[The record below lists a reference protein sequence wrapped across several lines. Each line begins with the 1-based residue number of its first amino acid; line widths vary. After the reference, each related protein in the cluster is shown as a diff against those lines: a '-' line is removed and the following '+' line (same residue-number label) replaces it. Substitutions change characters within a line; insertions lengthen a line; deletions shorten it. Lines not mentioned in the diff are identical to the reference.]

1 MDLKSENGSCEVL
14 CIGQAV
20 IDCITRGQE
29 PDRHRENVFRAERIE
44 LHIGGDAVN
53 ESIALTELGHRAA
66 IACGVGEDPAGTLL
80 RTELLQRGVDTRN
93 IAVDKQLTTPI
104 AQLVVHQ
111 DGGRHSINSRATM
124 LCGYA
129 PFADEAGAADK
140 NGTDCAA
147 DKNSTDVAVDK
158 NGTVGTDRA
167 CGAAGKAGTGRASG
181 AAGKAGTGRANGAA
195 GTDGTDG
202 TGGSAENEPVPARD
216 RMLAAM
222 EGVRIVSL
230 ASLFRAPLDR
240 AEVIRALVTAAK
252 EAGAIVSADTKL
264 PTFREV
270 PVGALADVWPMV
282 DYIFPNEREAAY
294 YTGET
299 DYAKMAEAFRRLGV
313 RNVVIKAGAEGCYVS
328 GQEGAFHLPA
338 LPVEV
343 VDSTGAGDNF
353 VAGFLSGVLRGESL
367 RACAERGRARA
378 AECISRMGAS
388 G

>member
-1 MDLKSENGSCEVL
+1 MDVTEKKNTCEVL

-66 IACGVGEDPAGTLL
+66 IVCGVGPDAAGNLL
-80 RTELLQRGVDTRN
+80 RGELERRGVDISR
-93 IAVDKQLTTPI
+93 IAVQEQLTTPI

-124 LCGYA
+124 LTGYT
-129 PFADEAGAADK
+129 PFE
-140 NGTDCAA
+140 
-147 DKNSTDVAVDK
+147 NSLP
-158 NGTVGTDRA
+158 GMRA
-167 CGAAGKAGTGRASG
+167 
-181 AAGKAGTGRANGAA
+181 
-195 GTDGTDG
+195 
-202 TGGSAENEPVPARD
+202 E
-216 RMLAAM
+216 M

-240 AEVIRALVTAAK
+240 AEVIRLLVRAAK
-252 EAGAIVSADTKL
+252 ESGAIVSADTKL

-270 PVGALADVWPMV
+270 PVGALADVWPLI
-282 DYIFPNEREAAY
+282 DYLFPNEKEAAY
-294 YTGET
+294 YTGESEFPG
-299 DYAKMAEAFRRLGV
+299 MAEAFRRLGV
-313 RNVVIKAGAEGCYVS
+313 RNVIIKAGAEGCYVN
-328 GQEGAFHLPA
+328 GEAGAFHLPA

-353 VAGFLSGVLRGESL
+353 VAGFLSGVLRGEDL

-378 AECISRMGAS
+378 AECLSRMGAS
-388 G
+388 RE

>member
-1 MDLKSENGSCEVL
+1 MNETSGKGIEVL

-53 ESIALTELGHRAA
+53 ESIALTEQGHRAA
-66 IACGVGEDPAGTLL
+66 IACGVGPDLAGNLL
-80 RTELLQRGVDTRN
+80 RAELQRRGVDTSR
-93 IAVDKQLTTPI
+93 IAVQDQLTTPI

-124 LCGYA
+124 LEGYV
-129 PFADEAGAADK
+129 PFGIRPGFDAGCQ
-140 NGTDCAA
+140 G
-147 DKNSTDVAVDK
+147 
-158 NGTVGTDRA
+158 
-167 CGAAGKAGTGRASG
+167 AGKAVSG
-181 AAGKAGTGRANGAA
+181 GAG
-195 GTDGTDG
+195 
-202 TGGSAENEPVPARD
+202 GGHAEETNDLLPHPAQMR
-216 RMLAAM
+216 AAM

-240 AEVIRALVTAAK
+240 AEVIRALVRAAK

-270 PVGALADVWPMV
+270 PAAELADVWPLV
-282 DYIFPNEREAAY
+282 DYIFPNEKEAAY
-294 YTGET
+294 YTGEKEP
-299 DYAKMAEAFRRLGV
+299 AKMAEALRRLGV
-313 RNVVIKAGAEGCYVS
+313 RNAVVKAGPEGCYVN
-328 GQEGAFHLPA
+328 GEDGVFHLPA

-353 VAGFLSGVLRGESL
+353 VAGFLSGLLRGEDL
-367 RACAERGRARA
+367 RGCAERGRERA
-378 AECISRMGAS
+378 SECLLWMGAS
-388 G
+388 RE

>member
-1 MDLKSENGSCEVL
+1 MDRKRENSGCEVL

-93 IAVDKQLTTPI
+93 IAVKKQLTTPI

-129 PFADEAGAADK
+129 PFADED
-140 NGTDCAA
+140 
-147 DKNSTDVAVDK
+147 
-158 NGTVGTDRA
+158 
-167 CGAAGKAGTGRASG
+167 AAGS
-181 AAGKAGTGRANGAA
+181 
-195 GTDGTDG
+195 
-202 TGGSAENEPVPARD
+202 SAEAEPVPAPEPMRE
-216 RMLAAM
+216 AM
-222 EGVRIVSL
+222 KGVRIVSL

-240 AEVIRALVTAAK
+240 AEVIRGLVTAAK

-270 PVGALADVWPMV
+270 PVGALADVWPQV
-282 DYIFPNEREAAY
+282 DYIFPNEKEAAY

-299 DYAKMAEAFRRLGV
+299 DYAAMAEAFRRLGV
-313 RNVVIKAGAEGCYVS
+313 RNVVIKAGAEGCFVS
-328 GQEGAFHLPA
+328 GQEGTFHLPA

-353 VAGFLSGVLRGESL
+353 VAGFLSGVLRGENL

>member
-1 MDLKSENGSCEVL
+1 MADHTVNCEEMENLSGTGCEVL

-29 PDRHRENVFRAERIE
+29 ADRHRENVFRAERIE

-53 ESIALTELGHRAA
+53 ESIALTDLGRRAA
-66 IACGVGEDPAGTLL
+66 IACGVGTDAAGNLL
-80 RTELLQRGVDTRN
+80 RSELELRGVDTRN
-93 IAVDKQLTTPI
+93 ITVMRELTTPI

-124 LCGYA
+124 LEGYV
-129 PFADEAGAADK
+129 PFLHGQLQMQEAM
-140 NGTDCAA
+140 
-147 DKNSTDVAVDK
+147 
-158 NGTVGTDRA
+158 R
-167 CGAAGKAGTGRASG
+167 
-181 AAGKAGTGRANGAA
+181 
-195 GTDGTDG
+195 
-202 TGGSAENEPVPARD
+202 
-216 RMLAAM
+216 
-222 EGVRIVSL
+222 GVRIVSL

-240 AEVIRALVTAAK
+240 AEVIRSLVRAAK

-270 PVGALADVWPMV
+270 AVEELADVWPLV
-282 DYIFPNEREAAY
+282 DYIFPNEKEAAY

-299 DYAKMAEAFRRLGV
+299 DCAKMTEAFRRLGV
-313 RNVVIKAGAEGCYVS
+313 RNAIVKAGEDGCYVN
-328 GQEGAFHLPA
+328 GEEGVFHLPA

-353 VAGFLSGVLRGESL
+353 VAGFLSGVLDGEDL

-378 AECISRMGAS
+378 SECISRMGAS
-388 G
+388 RD